1 MNRFYYIC
9 SLLFHPLWIPTWVL
23 IVWFNE
29 FLSDRFGFF
38 SSTFG
43 IFLGYEVGFVVV
55 IPLLVFLSTRLGRKT
70 DFEMEDVSSRVWPF
84 LIGGIFWLGYTLNL
98 KDQLG
103 PMADLIW
110 LTTGSG
116 GVLLIC
122 LAFFYFKKI
131 KISAHASGWAILL
144 PILVFNH
151 TLPLE
156 LRLGLTI
163 SIILIGGFVTGIRWI
178 SGAHRWDELLI
189 GHLLGLFI
197 STSFIQII
205 TLS

>member
-1 MNRFYYIC
+1 MNRIYYFF

-23 IVWFNE
+23 ILWFKV

-43 IFLGYEVGFVVV
+43 LFLGYEIGFVVV
-55 IPLLVFLSTRLGRKT
+55 IPLLVFLSTRLGKKT

-98 KDQLG
+98 KSQLG

-116 GVLLIC
+116 GVLLIS

-144 PILVFNH
+144 PILIFNH
-151 TLPLE
+151 TLPIE
-156 LRLGLTI
+156 FRLGLTI

-178 SGAHRWDELLI
+178 SGAHRWDELLT
-189 GHLLGLFI
+189 GHFLGLLI
-197 STSFIQII
+197 STSFIQIVNF
-205 TLS
+205 S